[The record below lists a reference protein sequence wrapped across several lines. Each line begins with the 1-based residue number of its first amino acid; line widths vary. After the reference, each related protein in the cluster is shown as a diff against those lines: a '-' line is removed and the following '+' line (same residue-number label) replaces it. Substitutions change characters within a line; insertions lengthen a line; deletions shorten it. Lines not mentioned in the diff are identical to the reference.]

1 MIGQTISHYKI
12 TSKLGEGGMGEVYRA
27 EDTTLK
33 REVAI
38 KVLDFGLAKAL
49 EGETAAAD
57 ICHSPT
63 RTDEITSAGVILG
76 TAGYMSPEQ
85 ACEARSRQEE
95 EVDAWPSSTTINGVA
110 STKLER
116 SSTTPLC
123 PPGGD
128 GTGRWLCRS
137 SSMIQGIEFVVASR
151 PRRRRARHK
160 RDRNY
165 EMRYLVLVSPSGMVK
180 PLALRRRE
188 GPRSPGGTV
197 GSSSS
202 EVESGRVVL

>member
-1 MIGQTISHYKI
+1 
-12 TSKLGEGGMGEVYRA
+12 MGEVYRA

-57 ICHSPT
+57 ISHSPT
-63 RTDEITSAGVILG
+63 RTDEMTSAGVILG

-95 EVDAWPSSTTINGVA
+95 EVDAWPSSTTTNGVA

-116 SSTTPLC
+116 SSTTPVC

-128 GTGRWLCRS
+128 GKGRWLCRS

-165 EMRYLVLVSPSGMVK
+165 EMRYLVSRSGMVK